1 MLWLDSL
8 VWIYYSALFDFGTG
22 WIIAAMWPF
31 NWMYPLLIWLPEFGC
46 PWVVAS
52 PWLGNGGGGG
62 APYAIDPVV
71 QLA

>member
-1 MLWLDSL
+1 MLF
-8 VWIYYSALFDFGTG
+8 FDFSAG
-22 WIIAAMWPF
+22 WIMATMWPF
-31 NWMYPLLIWLPEFGC
+31 DWRYPPLLWLPEFGC

>member
-1 MLWLDSL
+1 MARFTYLDILFCSFRLWHWLDHRGY
-8 VWIYYSALFDFGTG
+8 VD
-22 WIIAAMWPF
+22 F
-31 NWMYPLLIWLPEFGC
+31 NWMYPSLLWLPEFGC